1 VLDRTPDYNETMSD
15 GGSSPHEEKRY
26 MSSKPGRRCLNWNQ
40 DPYLPIVK
48 MLAWAIYPGQSPI
61 STRLDEVC
69 PRIFAKLTG
78 EKGVTFEKICRHTL
92 ETQGLPITENKLVLR
107 AYNTECN
114 QEFNGW
120 EDKVLAA
127 YKEICEEES
136 RRRRE
141 AHERTHPQEAAVA

>member
-1 VLDRTPDYNETMSD
+1 MSAVTAATTAR
-15 GGSSPHEEKRY
+15 PK
-26 MSSKPGRRCLNWNQ
+26 RRCLNWNQ

-48 MLAWAIYPGQSPI
+48 MLAWAIYPGCSPI
-61 STRLDEVC
+61 STRLEEVC
-69 PRIFAKLTG
+69 PRIFEKLTG

-92 ETQGLPITENKLVLR
+92 ETQGLPITETKLVQR
-107 AYNTECN
+107 ADKTERY

-136 RRRRE
+136 RLALE
-141 AHERTHPQEAAVA
+141 AYERTHLTEAAVA